1 VDIIDISFGRL
12 IQDRIAH
19 NILCVFLQTGI
30 ECSLTANFILEMA
43 NNVLYLAINAQ
54 VRDSCHRLIGSPIEE
69 APASTHFGAWRPH
82 PRDAIRDDDPT
93 T

>member
-1 VDIIDISFGRL
+1 MKLRRSSASCTLKALHIVYNRSSDIFS
-12 IQDRIAH
+12 
-19 NILCVFLQTGI
+19 
-30 ECSLTANFILEMA
+30 SLMANFGLEVA
-43 NNVLYLAINAQ
+43 NNVLYIAINAQ

>member
-1 VDIIDISFGRL
+1 MGALRTLHIVRSWTCDIVS
-12 IQDRIAH
+12 
-19 NILCVFLQTGI
+19 
-30 ECSLTANFILEMA
+30 SLVANSGLEMA

>member
-1 VDIIDISFGRL
+1 MVRSRTHDIGS
-12 IQDRIAH
+12 
-19 NILCVFLQTGI
+19 
-30 ECSLTANFILEMA
+30 SLLANLGLEMA
-43 NNVLYLAINAQ
+43 NNPLYLAINAQ

-82 PRDAIRDDDPT
+82 PRDAIRDYDPT

>member
-1 VDIIDISFGRL
+1 MRNRL
-12 IQDRIAH
+12 F
-19 NILCVFLQTGI
+19 NIFS
-30 ECSLTANFILEMA
+30 SLMANSALEMA

-69 APASTHFGAWRPH
+69 APASTHFGALRPH

>member
-1 VDIIDISFGRL
+1 MAQARIL
-12 IQDRIAH
+12 IATL
-19 NILCVFLQTGI
+19 NIVLCLKFGI
-30 ECSLTANFILEMA
+30 ESSLLANLSLEMA
-43 NNVLYLAINAQ
+43 NHGRYVAINAQ

>member
-1 VDIIDISFGRL
+1 MLLALSRTLSVVLYIVLLSKIC
-12 IQDRIAH
+12 
-19 NILCVFLQTGI
+19 ILG
-30 ECSLTANFILEMA
+30 SLLANLTLEMA
-43 NNVLYLAINAQ
+43 NVGRYLAINAQ

>member
-1 VDIIDISFGRL
+1 MRSRTCDIAG
-12 IQDRIAH
+12 
-19 NILCVFLQTGI
+19 
-30 ECSLTANFILEMA
+30 SLVANLELEMA
-43 NNVLYLAINAQ
+43 NNLLYLAINAQ

>member
-1 VDIIDISFGRL
+1 
-12 IQDRIAH
+12 
-19 NILCVFLQTGI
+19 
-30 ECSLTANFILEMA
+30 MA
-43 NNVLYLAINAQ
+43 NNLLYLAINAQ
-54 VRDSCHRLIGSPIEE
+54 VRDSCHRLIGPPIEE

>member
-1 VDIIDISFGRL
+1 VLLVHRDIRGSL
-12 IQDRIAH
+12 VANIA
-19 NILCVFLQTGI
+19 LEL
-30 ECSLTANFILEMA
+30 ANDSP
-43 NNVLYLAINAQ
+43 YLAINAQ

-69 APASTHFGAWRPH
+69 ASASTQFGAWRPH

>member
-1 VDIIDISFGRL
+1 MKLRRSSASGALRALHIVYNRNSDIFS
-12 IQDRIAH
+12 
-19 NILCVFLQTGI
+19 
-30 ECSLTANFILEMA
+30 SLVANAGLEMA

-82 PRDAIRDDDPT
+82 PRDAIRDDDPMT
-93 T
+93 